1 MMLNL
6 KHIALGAATAAVLT
20 LTGCASGIYPGGPTP
35 AGVLLTNV
43 TVPAQNLAVATDKDS
58 NSKKTGEASAKAIL
72 GLVAFGDSSV
82 SAAMQA
88 GDIRKVHHIDHRV
101 NLVLFGLYAETTTI
115 VTGE

>member
-6 KHIALGAATAAVLT
+6 KHIALGAAAAAALT
-20 LTGCASGIYPGGPTP
+20 LTGCASNVFPGGPSP

-58 NSKKTGEASAKAIL
+58 GGKKSGEASSRAIL
-72 GLVAFGDSSV
+72 GLVAFGDSGI

-88 GDIRKVHHIDHRV
+88 GGIQKVHHVDHRV
-101 NLVLFGLYAETTTI
+101 HHLLFGLYIETTTI